1 MRSAPIRM
9 SIKTYSRHS
18 PVTSLCATRAAYSW
32 RWATLDLASPS
43 RYASLKLTFGLSI
56 LLYTQGNWDIHAKV
70 PVNLCVMETNTSL
83 DRAHLQKLRGHV
95 HDLATHILRYELPE
109 NVICRTRCDAPIE
122 PVMQ

>member
-1 MRSAPIRM
+1 MGNTGSGLAVP
-9 SIKTYSRHS
+9 
-18 PVTSLCATRAAYSW
+18 LCIIEVW
-32 RWATLDLASPS
+32 M
-43 RYASLKLTFGLSI
+43 FGLSI

-109 NVICRTRCDAPIE
+109 NVICRIRCDAPIE